1 MKKKE
6 GTSNLVEV
14 TLIKD
19 HPEHGR
25 AGTGLEVWPY
35 VAESLLAEGY
45 ISDGKSKQS
54 TATPPAGAPK

>member
-35 VAESLLAEGY
+35 VAAALLADGY
-45 ISDGKSKQS
+45 ISDGKGKQH
-54 TATPPAGAPK
+54 AVAPPAGAAK